1 MRALLSLGLSAMFGC
16 LGLVLF
22 WQVHVEGVFDGPGA
36 LIAQIDEATAVWN
49 SQNVSPGARVLT
61 LIISDA
67 ESSGDPLALPEAPS
81 SLDKARDFF
90 RRAYLGKSR
99 AAAEDSAFA
108 RAFARDSATIMW
120 TRARFPS
127 PEEENMTREIMA
139 AIVKARDSGA
149 QLDIVTQGLSAGPV
163 LRAIKKLES
172 RTRGGEAA
180 GVNKLVTVGMNLP
193 TLARIDPYFRFG
205 RPRNLREWA
214 AVWKMDEYPS
224 WTEIAVL
231 SADSGDRSYSADSLY
246 HPWGAQMGDL
256 APVVKDLFRNAAPM
270 VVQFDPRAPVYSAT
284 RAAAAGSPAASAARS
299 QDSSSMVV
307 PEGGPQAAAPE
318 ASGAAPVGGQGVLRY
333 TPREPFRLVEVRLSR
348 AIYYGYQQQE
358 WFADDNAACMREL
371 PRNSPPGLRSSLC
384 SIGDHASS
392 TNPFT
397 PPLDKYSD
405 AWGWANGSPL
415 QLCPSEAE
423 TKTGKFPNATTT
435 LVSRGGVRSVPCT
448 EAHPIACCVML
459 RNY

>member
-1 MRALLSLGLSAMFGC
+1 MFGC

-22 WQVHVEGVFDGPGA
+22 WQVHVQGVFDGPGA

-49 SQNVSPGARVLT
+49 SQNVSPSGRVLT

-67 ESSGDPLALPEAPS
+67 ESSGDPMALPEAPS
-81 SLDKARDFF
+81 SMDKVRDFF

-127 PEEENMTREIMA
+127 AEEENMTRELMA
-139 AIVKARDSGA
+139 AVVKAHASGA
-149 QLDIVTQGLSAGPV
+149 ELDIVTQGLSAGPV
-163 LRAIKKLES
+163 LRALKKLES

-193 TLARIDPYFRFG
+193 MLARIDPYFRFG

-231 SADSGDRSYSADSLY
+231 SANSGYRSYSADSLY

-256 APVVKDLFRNAAPM
+256 APVVKDLFRNATPM
-270 VVQFDPRAPVYSAT
+270 VVQFDQRAPVYSAT
-284 RAAAAGSPAASAARS
+284 RAAAAGSAAASASRS
-299 QDSSSMVV
+299 QDSLSMIV
-307 PEGGPQAAAPE
+307 PEGGPQAAAPD
-318 ASGAAPVGGQGVLRY
+318 ASGAAPVGGHLRY
-333 TPREPFRLVEVRLSR
+333 TPKEPFKFIEVRLTR
-348 AIYYGYQQQE
+348 AIYYGNQQQQ
-358 WFADDNAACMREL
+358 WLGNVVSICKREL
-371 PRNSPPGLRSSLC
+371 PPNSPPELRSTPC
-384 SIGDHASS
+384 SIGDQRSS
-392 TNPFT
+392 VDPFS
-397 PPLDKYSD
+397 PPLDKYPD
-405 AWGWANGSPL
+405 AWGWANGWPL
-415 QLCPSEAE
+415 QLCPSEE
-423 TKTGKFPNATTT
+423 EMKMGKFPDATTR
-435 LVSRGGVRSVPCT
+435 LVRRGVVRSAPCT
-448 EAHPIACCVML
+448 EAHPVACCVMSA
-459 RNY
+459 NY